1 MIYTK
6 LTTIWRQ
13 EWKLVAMIDLVG
25 KEVEEWE
32 ACISI
37 LSLSHLRIKDDED
50 ELIWSKNH
58 VRGIYTPKVGY
69 HALSAIDGV

>member
-1 MIYTK
+1 
-6 LTTIWRQ
+6 
-13 EWKLVAMIDLVG
+13 MIDLVG

-50 ELIWSKNH
+50 DLIWSKNH
-58 VRGIYTPKVGY
+58 VKWIYTPKVGY